1 MTSPLPGP
9 LDDGLWQKAAP
20 AIEQMIAA
28 ARQHVDAGKYCSLD
42 KQPKLDRKDRH
53 WPWLSVD
60 SWSKDRPRD
69 WSSVFSSRVDT
80 LTIPFDALE
89 AVVEYRQYAESR
101 EDLRGRLLPVAE
113 FEREWLQ
120 RLFIDH
126 LTWHVYERAMNLGAT
141 ERSEFLSIYLEAE
154 RAVLAPSLSADFVI
168 PLVFAPFPLDSHI
181 RLDEQTSIRPL
192 TDDEHLA
199 RATDFYAGTVPA
211 SVINSATHALILEG
225 AQIDNSDPW
234 NRAMSRRVIEMSELP
249 TERVERTIRALR
261 VATGQLCGYAQ
272 VLLAP
277 HGWSDLWTL
286 DLPVLKTLSTLR
298 AYPPSLDE
306 RDHRESVEV
315 MNDDAIALI
324 PQAYA
329 ALGKGDK
336 RLNLAARRLDLATHR
351 TDEEDAVIDSTVGLE
366 ALIGGDRNEIAHRI
380 ATRAAVLLREDY
392 KASAIYAMVRR
403 VYDRRSEIV
412 HGSHSAKKAT
422 LQLGDHEMRT
432 AWVASFLLRLIV
444 TEAVK
449 RGEPIDVSAL
459 DVQVLTLIDETS
471 SPEHDRHLEDS
482 RDM

>member
-1 MTSPLPGP
+1 MTAPLPSP
-9 LDDGLWQKAAP
+9 FDDALWQKAAP

-28 ARQHVDAGKYCSLD
+28 AQEHVGAGNYCSLD
-42 KQPKLDRKDRH
+42 KQPKLDREDRH

-69 WSSVFSSRVDT
+69 WSSVFSSRVDSI
-80 LTIPFDALE
+80 TIPFDALD
-89 AVVEYRQYAESR
+89 AVVEFRQYAESR

-113 FEREWLQ
+113 SELEWLR

-126 LTWHVYERAMNLGAT
+126 LTWHVYERAMNLGMT
-141 ERSEFLSIYLEAE
+141 QRSEFLAIYLEAE

-168 PLVFAPFPLDSHI
+168 PLAFAPFPLDCEI

-199 RATDFYAGTVPA
+199 RATDFYSDTVPA
-211 SVINSATHALILEG
+211 SVINSATHAFILGG

-234 NRAMSRRVIEMSELP
+234 NRALSRRVIEMSEFP

-261 VATGQLCGYAQ
+261 VATEQLCGYAQ

-277 HGWSDLWTL
+277 HDWSDLWTL
-286 DLPVLKTLSTLR
+286 DLPVLKAVSTVR

-306 RDHRESVEV
+306 RGHRESVDV
-315 MNDDAIALI
+315 LDDGAIALI

-329 ALGKGDK
+329 ALGTGDK

-351 TDEEDAVIDSTVGLE
+351 TDEEDTVIDSTVGLE

-380 ATRAAVLLREDY
+380 ATRAAVLLREHY

-412 HGSHSAKKAT
+412 HGSQSAKKAA
-422 LQLGDHEMRT
+422 LQLGDHKIRT
-432 AWVASFLLRLIV
+432 ARIALFLLRLVV
-444 TEAVK
+444 TEAVQ

-459 DVQVLTLIDETS
+459 DAQVLTLIEETS
-471 SPEHDRHLEDS
+471 TPKHDQQVGDS
-482 RDM
+482 TDP